1 MTSVIVFLLAA
12 TVFAMGYRFFA
23 GYLELLLPVAPEA
36 PGANA
41 PRWVALGQLL
51 PALAGA
57 VTVAG
62 TATAGVLG
70 WIPGFLWVLVA
81 TLLAAGPLGLGML
94 WLAGRHP
101 GLGLP
106 GILDVYL
113 GGLAGRAGLALAALL
128 AVAVAAVAVVM
139 LERAVVNHPAIVLAL
154 LAQAAIAPLFA
165 QVLGERP
172 LFAILITGAA
182 VALLFAVVAMGALAP
197 IAMTGTLALHA
208 GDTALLTFDPT
219 LLWIV
224 LAMLYGWAALKRD
237 AGRLSA
243 PRSVLAGAA
252 MATVLVA
259 AVVALFLRHPE
270 FAAPAFNPEP
280 PLRALPWVF
289 AMVSGG
295 AVAGFYAL
303 LILSQG
309 AQAGSGAA
317 RAVGYG
323 GALGDGAIAVLAVI
337 ACGAG
342 FATPEGW
349 RAVYAA
355 GAVPVFGD
363 AQDVFVLALARL
375 LAGAGA
381 GFELA
386 ANFAAFAVAGIALSA
401 LEAMLGVQ
409 ERLLDHALG
418 TAGPSLRRRRLALLA
433 VTGLA
438 ALGLARFSPGLD
450 AWLVL
455 GATSLCLAAL
465 ALLAVCLAAGGDERP
480 PPLLA
485 VPALGLALAAVAV
498 LAALAWR
505 AWATGTPWLLAATGA
520 LALPFALAA
529 TGAGRRAL
537 GTLARKS
544 A

>member
-1 MTSVIVFLLAA
+1 
-12 TVFAMGYRFFA
+12 
-23 GYLELLLPVAPEA
+23 
-36 PGANA
+36 
-41 PRWVALGQLL
+41 
-51 PALAGA
+51 
-57 VTVAG
+57 
-62 TATAGVLG
+62 
-70 WIPGFLWVLVA
+70 
-81 TLLAAGPLGLGML
+81 
-94 WLAGRHP
+94 
-101 GLGLP
+101 LP

-154 LAQAAIAPLFA
+154 LAQAAIA
-165 QVLGERP
+165 P